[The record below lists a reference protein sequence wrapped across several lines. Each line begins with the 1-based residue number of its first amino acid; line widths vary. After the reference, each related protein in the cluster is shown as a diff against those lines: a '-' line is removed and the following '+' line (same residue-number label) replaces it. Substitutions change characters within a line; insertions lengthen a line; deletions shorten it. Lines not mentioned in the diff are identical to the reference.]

1 MPMCGGILHVS
12 TSGRYINL
20 LYKNLVYYMEDI
32 MNTNSNKFKVIDM
45 VYIAM
50 MAVLI
55 AICSWIYIPTAVPFT
70 LQTFAVFCTVGL
82 LGGKRGTI
90 AVLIYILMGM
100 VGIPVFQGFR
110 GGIGELFGMTGGYII
125 GFLFL
130 AILYWVITQFFG
142 SKLIPMVIA
151 MVAGLMVCYTFGT
164 LWFMYVYGNSVK
176 PIGIVAA
183 LSMCVFPFV
192 LFDLLKIALAVIIT
206 KRLSKYVQR

>member
-1 MPMCGGILHVS
+1 MPMCDGILHVS

>member
-1 MPMCGGILHVS
+1 
-12 TSGRYINL
+12 
-20 LYKNLVYYMEDI
+20 

-70 LQTFAVFCTVGL
+70 LQTFAVFCTIGL